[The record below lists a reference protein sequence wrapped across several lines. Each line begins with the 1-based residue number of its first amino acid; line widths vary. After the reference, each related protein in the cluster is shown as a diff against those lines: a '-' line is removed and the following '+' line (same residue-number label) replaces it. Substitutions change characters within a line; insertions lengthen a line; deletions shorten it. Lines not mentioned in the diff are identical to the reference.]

1 MNGDGIVPILPMM
14 VVQNQHMMSPNT
26 QYIPQMLSTPTIG
39 STLSSNP
46 SYQSSPNQNNGDI
59 NANKKTPKEKTPM
72 CQVNEIA
79 KFNKLVP
86 KYTLTAEDGPPHHK
100 SFTVTLELGPGEK
113 FEGNGTSI
121 KKAQHAAAKKAID
134 GCDTLERP
142 KYKPKRPKQIN
153 FDALTPTVKLNGLAM
168 KRGEM
173 ALYKMVDRKPVYPNN
188 HYNAQFP
195 EGMPQIYPNSQNQ
208 KRGNARLPKLFV
220 VELAVGEKTFVS
232 EGRTRQQAK
241 HTAATQGILYLKNFK
256 SLEYYERNPPPEKML
271 KNGTTGLTSQPA
283 ATSNVAPVT
292 HDQPKKSEVSLVYEM
307 ALKRNLP
314 VHFEKISEEGPPHL
328 KHYSIKLHVGK
339 TPEEN
344 EKDGNKDTPN
354 IYFTSEGQAQSKKL
368 ARRKAA
374 IQVLE
379 EMRKVI
385 EAEEHEKPCSQKGKG
400 RNKKKSSVIKET
412 EKTSPDVSLHPVS
425 RLAQIQQA
433 AKEREPIY
441 QVISERSV
449 ARKKEFVMQCIINND
464 SAQGIGPNKKT
475 AKKVAAE
482 AMLAKMGHAPSISA
496 NGEEFIEESPMNP
509 MKPLMKV
516 KPETAQPIIAKS
528 IPNNPSASPA
538 IAQTAEPQLHYLA
551 SLQGFK
557 VQFTDF
563 PKDGQYLSLVSIDT
577 TPPVVAHGM
586 GASIPLAHEEASTQA
601 MNLLMTRG
609 LDEQNK
615 S

>member
-1 MNGDGIVPILPMM
+1 
-14 VVQNQHMMSPNT
+14 
-26 QYIPQMLSTPTIG
+26 
-39 STLSSNP
+39 
-46 SYQSSPNQNNGDI
+46 
-59 NANKKTPKEKTPM
+59 M

-86 KYTLTAEDGPPHHK
+86 KYTLTGEEGPPHHK

-113 FEGNGTSI
+113 FEGTGTSI

-134 GCDTLERP
+134 GCETLERP

-153 FDALTPTVKLNGLAM
+153 YDALTPTVKLNGLAM

-173 ALYKMVDRKPVYPNN
+173 AHYKMIDRKPIYPNN
-188 HYNAQFP
+188 QYNAQFP
-195 EGMPQIYPNSQNQ
+195 DGMPQIYPNSNNS

-220 VELAVGEKTFVS
+220 VELTVGEKVFHS

-241 HTAATQGILYLKNFK
+241 HQAATQGVLA
-256 SLEYYERNPPPEKML
+256 LEYYERNPPPEKIP
-271 KNGTTGLTSQPA
+271 KTNNSSPPTQQTQN
-283 ATSNVAPVT
+283 SNNT
-292 HDQPKKSEVSLVYEM
+292 QSHDQPKKSEVSLVYEL

-339 TPEEN
+339 TPEEA
-344 EKDGNKDTPN
+344 ERDGDGGKDGKEN
-354 IYFTSEGQAQSKKL
+354 IYFTAEGQAQSKKL

-374 IQVLE
+374 IVVLD
-379 EMRKVI
+379 EMKRVI
-385 EAEEHEKPCSQKGKG
+385 EAEEKEKPQQGKGKG

-412 EKTSPDVSLHPVS
+412 EKLTPDVSLHPVS

-449 ARKKEFVMQCIINND
+449 ARKKEFVMQCIVND
-464 SAQGIGPNKKT
+464 TGAQGIGPNKKT
-475 AKKVAAE
+475 AKKLAAE
-482 AMLAKMGHAPSISA
+482 AMLAKMGHAPSIA
-496 NGEEFIEESPMNP
+496 CDDGDDGEEVMPHQVKKATDGPKIHLPPTHLPPSTAKNITSAIPMP
-509 MKPLMKV
+509 AV
-516 KPETAQPIIAKS
+516 GQPALS
-528 IPNNPSASPA
+528 IPAVG
-538 IAQTAEPQLHYLA
+538 QTAEPQLQYLA

-563 PKDGQYLSLVSIDT
+563 PKDGQFLSLVSIDT
-577 TPPVVAHGM
+577 SPPLVAHGQ
-586 GASIPLAHEEASTQA
+586 GATVPLAHEEAATQA
-601 MNLLMTRG
+601 MKLLMTRG
-609 LDEQNK
+609 LENK
-615 S
+615 

>member
-1 MNGDGIVPILPMM
+1 MNPILPIM
-14 VVQNQHMMSPNT
+14 VVQNQHMMPQNAQGPPPPSSVHNT
-26 QYIPQMLSTPTIG
+26 QYMQMQTTPTIG

-86 KYTLTAEDGPPHHK
+86 KYTLTGEEGPPHHK

-113 FEGNGTSI
+113 FEGTGTSI

-153 FDALTPTVKLNGLAM
+153 YDALTPTVKLNGLAM

-173 ALYKMVDRKPVYPNN
+173 ANYKMIDRKPIYPSNQ
-188 HYNAQFP
+188 YNAQFP
-195 EGMPQIYPNSQNQ
+195 DGMPQIYPNSGSS

-220 VELAVGEKTFVS
+220 VELTVGEKIFHS

-241 HTAATQGILYLKNFK
+241 HQAATQALD
-256 SLEYYERNPPPEKML
+256 YYERNPPQEKIP
-271 KNGTTGLTSQPA
+271 KPTAASQPQTHTQSQN
-283 ATSNVAPVT
+283 TSHS
-292 HDQPKKSEVSLVYEM
+292 HDQPKKSEVSLVYEL

-339 TPEEN
+339 TPEEA
-344 EKDGNKDTPN
+344 ERDGDGGKEGHKN
-354 IYFTSEGQAQSKKL
+354 IYFTAEGQAQSKKL

-374 IQVLE
+374 IIVLD
-379 EMRKVI
+379 EMKKVI
-385 EAEEHEKPCSQKGKG
+385 EAEEKEKPQQGKGKG

-412 EKTSPDVSLHPVS
+412 EKQSPDVSLHPVS

-449 ARKKEFVMQCIINND
+449 ARKKEFVMQCIVND
-464 SAQGIGPNKKT
+464 KSAQGIGPNKKT
-475 AKKVAAE
+475 AKKLAAE
-482 AMLAKMGHAPSISA
+482 AMLAKMGHAPSVTTNDDEAPKEKPSDIKMESVSPLPQSPEKNLTSA
-496 NGEEFIEESPMNP
+496 I
-509 MKPLMKV
+509 PLVAPTMS
-516 KPETAQPIIAKS
+516 T
-528 IPNNPSASPA
+528 PA
-538 IAQTAEPQLHYLA
+538 ACQTAEPQLQYLA

-577 TPPVVAHGM
+577 SPPLVAHGQ
-586 GASIPLAHEEASTQA
+586 GQTVILAHEEAATQA
-601 MNLLMTRG
+601 MKLLMTRG
-609 LDEQNK
+609 LESK
-615 S
+615 